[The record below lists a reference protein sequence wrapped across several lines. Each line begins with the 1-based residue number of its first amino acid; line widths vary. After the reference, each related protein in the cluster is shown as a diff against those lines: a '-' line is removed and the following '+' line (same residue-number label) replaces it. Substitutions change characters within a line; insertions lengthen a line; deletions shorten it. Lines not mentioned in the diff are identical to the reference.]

1 MWGANEHTVTQS
13 SQLLPCN
20 KTSNSPFASG
30 EQNQGFTFSQVVN
43 NTDPTFYY
51 CGTPGH
57 CEKGMFGIINPPT
70 NFASPNSVGNSLPM
84 MASNNSNIAAMSAYS
99 SQACGNNQGAG
110 SWGSSIDM
118 SKMPS
123 WAYQSVVENTMYTR
137 TFLAA
142 NPDVLNSDGSISLG
156 AKGSTPLM
164 FPQDITSA
172 LANASNTTSTTSSGS
187 SGSSAP
193 AGSAAAASVAP
204 SAGGYSNGASSVAS
218 PRLLI
223 AAMTV
228 AVTFFAL

>member
-13 SQLLPCN
+13 SELLPCN
-20 KTSNSPFASG
+20 KTSDSPFASG

-99 SQACGNNQGAG
+99 NQACGNNQGAS

-118 SKMPS
+118 SNMPS

-142 NPDVLNSDGSISLG
+142 NPDVLNADGSISLS
-156 AKGSTPLM
+156 ASGSSPLM

-172 LANASNTTSTTSSGS
+172 LASASNSTSTTPASN
-187 SGSSAP
+187 AP

-204 SAGGYSNGASSVAS
+204 SSASGYSNGASSVAS